1 MKYSMSGRLLTARS
15 DASLLKENR
24 LEVPEVI
31 QSVKLLEYKEEIEG
45 MHRFLLESPVY
56 ERVYERLTAA
66 INISQ
71 GNYFGERGELG
82 ENIGVA
88 VLCRLGWEVVARH
101 PFSEY
106 GPGPESYKHGTDVL
120 MRNKRGELFLFE
132 IRWWDN
138 TSAALESGKEEVM
151 KRAPDEKS
159 RGEWG
164 QIRGAYI
171 VGINLRMKSKVGEL
185 HIERVW

>member
-1 MKYSMSGRLLTARS
+1 M
-15 DASLLKENR
+15 
-24 LEVPEVI
+24 
-31 QSVKLLEYKEEIEG
+31 
-45 MHRFLLESPVY
+45 
-56 ERVYERLTAA
+56 
-66 INISQ
+66 
-71 GNYFGERGELG
+71 
-82 ENIGVA
+82 A
-88 VLCRLGWEVVARH
+88 VLYRLGWEVVARH

-132 IRWWDN
+132 IRWWDD
-138 TSAALESGKEEVM
+138 TSAALESAKEEVM
-151 KRAPDEKS
+151 RRAPDEKS

-171 VGINLRMKSKVGEL
+171 AGINLRMKSKVGEL